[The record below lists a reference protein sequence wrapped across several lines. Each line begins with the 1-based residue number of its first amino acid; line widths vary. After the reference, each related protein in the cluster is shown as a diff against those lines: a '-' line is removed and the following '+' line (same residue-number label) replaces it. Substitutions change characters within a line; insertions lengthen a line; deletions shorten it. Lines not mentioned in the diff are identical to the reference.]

1 MKDSLILL
9 IIGIIIGFGLCGML
23 SRCGGHQDAPD
34 IDTVSVKVVHDSI
47 VDTVPLPIETR
58 KVGAVKAKLPLA
70 RKPDSCLNVK
80 ENLNETL
87 NNDLNSPDSALV
99 EIPIEQKV
107 FTDSTNYRV
116 VLSGYNVTLDT
127 MQVFRHREY
136 ITERIK
142 PPAKRWGLSVGIG
155 AVVGTD
161 MKVRPGI
168 FVGATYT
175 FLSF

>member
-9 IIGIIIGFGLCGML
+9 IIGILIGFGLCGML
-23 SRCGGHQDAPD
+23 SKCNGHQDAPD
-34 IDTVSVKVVHDSI
+34 IDTVSIKIVHDTI
-47 VDTVPLPIETR
+47 IDTVSFPVETR
-58 KVGAVKAKLPLA
+58 KVGSVVAKLPVF
-70 RKPDSCLNVK
+70 KDTTNVG
-80 ENLNETL
+80 ELVNESSDFL
-87 NNDLNSPDSALV
+87 KSPLTSDSALV
-99 EIPIEQKV
+99 EVPIEQKV
-107 FTDSTNYRV
+107 YTDSTNYRAV
-116 VLSGYNVTLDT
+116 ISGYNISLDT

-142 PPAKRWGLSVGIG
+142 PPAKRWGLSVGVG

-161 MKVRPGI
+161 MKVRPGV

>member
-9 IIGIIIGFGLCGML
+9 IIGLLVGVVIGFTL
-23 SRCGGHQDAPD
+23 STCNGHQNAPD
-34 IDTVSVKVVHDSI
+34 ISTVSVEVIHDTI
-47 VDTVPLPIETR
+47 LDTVPVTAEVRQVGSVVAHLPIANN
-58 KVGAVKAKLPLA
+58 KVLDNSELTDTVKFDANKDSVAV
-70 RKPDSCLNVK
+70 
-80 ENLNETL
+80 
-87 NNDLNSPDSALV
+87 LV
-99 EIPIEQKV
+99 PIEQKV
-107 FTDSTNYRV
+107 FTDSTNYRAV
-116 VLSGYNVTLDT
+116 ISGYNISLDT

-142 PPAKRWGLSVGIG
+142 PPAKRWGLSVGVG

-168 FVGATYT
+168 FVGVTYT

>member
-9 IIGIIIGFGLCGML
+9 LAGILIGFGIRGML
-23 SRCGGHQDAPD
+23 STCGGHQDVPD
-34 IDTVSVKVVHDSI
+34 IDTVSVKVVHDTI

-58 KVGAVKAKLPLA
+58 KVGSVVAHLPIANNMVLDNSELTDTVKFDANKDSVAV
-70 RKPDSCLNVK
+70 
-80 ENLNETL
+80 
-87 NNDLNSPDSALV
+87 LV
-99 EIPIEQKV
+99 PMEQKV
-107 FTDSTNYRV
+107 FTDSTNYRAV
-116 VLSGYNVTLDT
+116 ISGYNISLDT

-142 PPAKRWGLSVGIG
+142 PPAKRWGLSVGVG

-168 FVGATYT
+168 FVGVSYT
-175 FLSF
+175 FLTF

>member
-9 IIGIIIGFGLCGML
+9 IIGLLVGVVIGFTL
-23 SRCGGHQDAPD
+23 STCNGHQNAPD
-34 IDTVSVKVVHDSI
+34 IDTVSVKVIHDTI
-47 VDTVPLPIETR
+47 LDTVPVPVETR
-58 KVGAVKAKLPLA
+58 KAGAVKAKLPLA
-70 RKPDSCLNVK
+70 KDTTVIDSCQH
-80 ENLNETL
+80 T
-87 NNDLNSPDSALV
+87 SDSCQHYADVL
-99 EIPIEQKV
+99 IPMEQKV
-107 FTDSTNYRV
+107 YTDSTNYRV

-142 PPAKRWGLSVGIG
+142 PPAKRWGLSVGVG

-161 MKVRPGI
+161 GRVRPGL

>member
-9 IIGIIIGFGLCGML
+9 LAGVLIGFSLCGLL
-23 SRCGGHQDAPD
+23 STCGGHQNAPD
-34 IDTVSVKVVHDSI
+34 IDTVSIKVVHDTI
-47 VDTVPLPIETR
+47 VDTVPLPVETR
-58 KVGAVKAKLPLA
+58 KAGSVVAHLPIANNKVFDNRELTDTVKFDANKDSVAV
-70 RKPDSCLNVK
+70 
-80 ENLNETL
+80 
-87 NNDLNSPDSALV
+87 LV
-99 EIPIEQKV
+99 PMEQKV
-107 FTDSTNYRV
+107 YTDSTNYRAV
-116 VLSGYNVTLDT
+116 ISGYNISLDT

-142 PPAKRWGLSVGIG
+142 PPAKRWGLSVGVG

-161 MKVRPGI
+161 MKVRPGV